1 MRHCLR
7 RPPPPS
13 LSPPTKFTH
22 TWQRHTFL
30 ANHYSY
36 YVDHYLPETKQNK
49 TKQNLPTLGNAIPV
63 TRVSNVLPHVVSIS
77 VSLKD

>member
-36 YVDHYLPETKQNK
+36 YVDHYLPETKQN
-49 TKQNLPTLGNAIPV
+49 LPTLGNAIPV
-63 TRVSNVLPHVVSIS
+63 TRGSNVLPHVPEVDEH
-77 VSLKD
+77 LP